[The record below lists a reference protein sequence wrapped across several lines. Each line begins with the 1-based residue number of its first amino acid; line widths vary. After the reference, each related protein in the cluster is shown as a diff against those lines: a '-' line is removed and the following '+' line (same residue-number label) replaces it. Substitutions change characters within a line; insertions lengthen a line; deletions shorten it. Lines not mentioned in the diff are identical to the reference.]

1 MTATAEGAGD
11 AGSGGA
17 PAPLT
22 VVCAV
27 AGIALAVPPASSVLE
42 AVRAAGLEV
51 PAACADGRCGLCE
64 TRVLEG
70 TPDHRDGVLTAEER
84 TVGET
89 MMICVSRAAGPRLVL
104 DL

>member
-1 MTATAEGAGD
+1 MTAAAEGPGE
-11 AGSGGA
+11 ST
-17 PAPLT
+17 PLQ

-27 AGIALAVPPASSVLE
+27 AGISLAVPPAATVLE

-51 PAACADGRCGLCE
+51 PAACADGRCGICE

-70 TPDHRDGVLTAEER
+70 VPEHRDGVLSAEER